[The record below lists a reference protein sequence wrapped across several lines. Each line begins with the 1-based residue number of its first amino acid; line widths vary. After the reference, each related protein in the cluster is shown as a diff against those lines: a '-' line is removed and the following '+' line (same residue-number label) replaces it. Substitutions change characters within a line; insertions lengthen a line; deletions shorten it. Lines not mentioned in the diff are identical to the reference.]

1 MSFIKTLYGLDKKGG
16 FKIWEVVVRNV
27 NGMVDFNIY
36 HGKEGGK
43 IQAKESCIMKAH
55 QGRTLYEQGVMEAE
69 AKIKKQMDKG
79 YRENK
84 DDLVELPLLA
94 MLAADYRKQGH
105 RINYTCYTSDKY
117 DGVRCLAKHKGS
129 AGIVLESRTGQP
141 YDVPHI
147 TEALKEIMLE
157 GDVLDGEIYLHGYA
171 LQEITSAVKRTD
183 TQGEIDKAQRKYDR
197 VANEG
202 IQTEEWEKIFGEASA
217 NLQEALLI
225 HEIRPKLK
233 FYVFD
238 VPSDKI
244 FDERLADLQYWT
256 RPSNDDVIVFTE
268 YDVAVSEEDM
278 KEKHKD
284 AVARGFEGI
293 MLRNREGLYESGKR
307 SADLQKYKEFLDTEF
322 LVVDTELDKDGLI
335 VYVCKNDV
343 NDNLFRVI
351 FGSKEQKLAA
361 VAVRDTFPGKY
372 LTVKFQSRYKDTL
385 LPQFP
390 TGVIFRDCDAAGNVL
405 E

>member
-16 FKIWEVVVRNV
+16 FKVWEVVVRNV

-183 TQGEIDKAQRKYDR
+183 TQAEVLKANKKYQKAEGSEELDKAY
-197 VANEG
+197 AAC
-202 IQTEEWEKIFGEASA
+202 IEAD
-217 NLQEALLI
+217 LI
-225 HEIRPKLK
+225 HALRPQLK

-244 FDERLADLQYWT
+244 FDERLADLQYWA

-268 YDVAVSEEDM
+268 YDIAVSEEDM

-390 TGVIFRDCDAAGNVL
+390 TGVVFRDCDAAGNVL